1 MTWKCWISV
10 FTNVHCSA
18 RGLKSSTIARYRGD
32 LSHFRLFVHRRL
44 DDIGPAEVTARHVLE
59 YITYLRRERDNGDAA
74 VNRQATVLRVFYK
87 AMVAM
92 DYLDPEAN
100 PMAHFP
106 KIKST
111 PRKLPVTLSE
121 REIETLL
128 DAPPTDTIL
137 GLRDRAILTLLYG
150 TGIRASECA
159 HLTVEDVDLGNA
171 TVHVV
176 GKGGHE
182 RTVPLN
188 DAVVE
193 ALLRYV
199 QARGEVAPNGPFF
212 LSRSQ
217 RALSRGAIYER
228 VRTWGKRAQ
237 LTKRVSP
244 HRLRHTFAT
253 HLVKAG
259 VGIVTIR
266 DLLGHRCITSTQVY
280 LHVTG
285 RDLEEAAGLHPI
297 YRLAPIVEHLLPDVQ
312 LPFQRPTFRRKTG

>member
-1 MTWKCWISV
+1 MTWEYWIAL
-10 FTNVHCSA
+10 FTNTHCSA

-32 LSHFRLFVHRRL
+32 LSHFRLYVRL
-44 DDIGPAEVTARHVLE
+44 RQGDIGPAQVTARHVLE
-59 YITYLRRERDNGDAA
+59 YIEYLRRERDNGDAA
-74 VNRQATVLRVFYK
+74 VNRQVTVLRTFYR

-92 DYLDPEAN
+92 AYLEPDDN

-106 KIKST
+106 KVKST
-111 PRKLPVTLSE
+111 ARKLPVVLSE
-121 REIETLL
+121 DEVHDLL
-128 DAPPTDTIL
+128 DAPPSDTIL
-137 GLRDRAILTLLYG
+137 GLRDRAILALLYG

-159 HLTVEDVDLGNA
+159 NLTMDNVDLGNA
-171 TVHVV
+171 TVRVV

-182 RTVPLN
+182 RVVPLN
-188 DAVVE
+188 DVVVE

-199 QARGEVAPNGPFF
+199 QARGDVASDGPFF
-212 LSRSQ
+212 RSRSK
-217 RALSRGAIYER
+217 RALSRGAVYER
-228 VRTWGKRAQ
+228 VRTWSRRAG

-259 VGIVTIR
+259 VSIVVIR

-297 YRLAPIVEHLLPDVQ
+297 HRLAPIVDHLLPEVQ
-312 LPFQRPTFRRKTG
+312 LPFQRPTFRRRTG

>member
-1 MTWKCWISV
+1 MTWQYWIAL
-10 FTNVHCSA
+10 FTNTHCTA
-18 RGLKSSTIARYRGD
+18 RGLRTSTIRAYEADLMHFHIYIQVRYN
-32 LSHFRLFVHRRL
+32 
-44 DDIGPAEVTARHVLE
+44 DIGPHEITARHVLE
-59 YITYLRRERDNGDAA
+59 YLDYLRTERNNGHAA
-74 VNRQATVLRVFYK
+74 VNRQLTVLRVFYK

-92 DYLDPEAN
+92 GYLETDHN
-100 PMAHFP
+100 PLAHFP

-121 REIETLL
+121 DEIERLL
-128 DAPPTDTIL
+128 DAPPRDTVL
-137 GLRDRAILTLLYG
+137 GLRDRAILALLYG

-159 HLTVEDVDLGNA
+159 HLTVDDVDLGNA

-193 ALLRYV
+193 ALVRYV
-199 QARGEVAPNGPFF
+199 QARGEVPPAGPFF
-212 LSRSQ
+212 VSRSK
-217 RALSRGAIYER
+217 RAMSRGAVYER
-228 VRTWGKRAQ
+228 VRTWGQRAE
-237 LTKRVSP
+237 LTRRVSP

-253 HLVKAG
+253 HLVRAG

-280 LHVTG
+280 LHVTA
-285 RDLEEAAGLHPI
+285 RELEEAAGLHPI
-297 YRLAPIVEHLLPDVQ
+297 YHLAPIVEDLLPDVK
-312 LPFQRPTFRRKTG
+312 LPFQRPTFRRRSG